1 MLELELEYSFNMGK
15 YKHELKKA
23 MEMLASHPKTIF
35 LGQAIEYPG
44 TAMQSTLENI
54 EKVRLLEMPVEEDL
68 QMGVSI
74 GMALAGSIP
83 ISIFPRWNFLLLAV
97 NQIVNHLD
105 KLSELTQLA
114 APPKVIIRTGI
125 GSINPLDPGPQH
137 KGDFTQAFKHLC
149 NNIDVIRLDDANII
163 LPVYEYALNRKDGK
177 SSLIIEW
184 SDKYNE

>member
-1 MLELELEYSFNMGK
+1 MLEPEQEFSFNMGK
-15 YKHELKKA
+15 YKDELKKA

-35 LGQAIEYPG
+35 LGQAVDYPG

-54 EKVRLLEMPVEEDL
+54 EKARLLEMPVEEDL

-74 GMALAGSIP
+74 GIALAGSIP

-105 KLSELTQLA
+105 KLSELTQLS

-163 LPVYEYALNRKDGK
+163 LPVYEHALNRNDGK

-184 SDKYNE
+184 SDRYNE

>member
-1 MLELELEYSFNMGK
+1 MLELELECSFNMGK

-163 LPVYEYALNRKDGK
+163 LPVYEHALNRKDGK